1 MIIAVAVVKNL
12 AQNLRDSK
20 NMADMQ
26 SKGKKIN
33 KQACFRERGYVESF
47 RVKNF
52 QEWCVYPL
60 QKL

>member
-26 SKGKKIN
+26 SKEKKIN
-33 KQACFRERGYVESF
+33 KQACFRERSYVESF

>member
-33 KQACFRERGYVESF
+33 KQACFRESRLGSRTFKNGAYTLF
-47 RVKNF
+47 KNF
-52 QEWCVYPL
+52 
-60 QKL
+60 KLH